1 MNREQQLTEAL
12 VSLADSFADDV
23 DPVVLL
29 DRLAANCAELTGAEA
44 VGVMMAPLRG
54 GLRTMAVTDDR
65 AALLEFFQL
74 QADEGPCV
82 DCYRQGE
89 RVDALDLA
97 GAGGGRWAVVG
108 PLARAAGFGSAHA
121 LPLRVHQ
128 QTIGAVN
135 LLVAQ
140 AGGLPEPEL
149 SLAQALAD
157 VTAVALVSWSPY
169 PVRADDISSRVQA
182 AIAAKATVEIAGG
195 MIAEY
200 GGLSVTQAQHV
211 LRAYAVRS
219 RERLT
224 HVAHAL
230 VQRTLPPDT
239 VLTTSS

>member
-1 MNREQQLTEAL
+1 M
-12 VSLADSFADDV
+12 
-23 DPVVLL
+23 
-29 DRLAANCAELTGAEA
+29 
-44 VGVMMAPLRG
+44 
-54 GLRTMAVTDDR
+54 
-65 AALLEFFQL
+65 
-74 QADEGPCV
+74 
-82 DCYRQGE
+82 
-89 RVDALDLA
+89 DALDLA

-135 LLVAQ
+135 LLVAR
-140 AGGLPEPEL
+140 AGGLPEPDL

-211 LRAYAVRS
+211 LRAYAMRS